1 MQRLLSF
8 VWILVRKDFRIE
20 LRTKEV
26 LVVTLFFSALV
37 SLVAGISF
45 YSGALATSAL
55 APGAMWL
62 PLAFAAVLATARF
75 WQRERENDALSGI
88 LLSAAPRTSIY
99 LSKVTLLVS
108 FLLVVALLV
117 VPLAALFFHIDL
129 LASGPQLAA
138 IAAMVSLGAGAISAL
153 FGAMTVRTGARDL
166 MLSAVLFPLLAP
178 VVMTAVTAT
187 RELLLTAESG
197 RMAGWGDLRDYFLLL
212 GVFDF
217 VALALGAG
225 LFRLLVEDA

>member
-1 MQRLLSF
+1 MQRFLSF

-45 YSGALATSAL
+45 YSGALATSAF

-75 WQRERENDALSGI
+75 WERERENEALNGI
-88 LLSAAPRTSIY
+88 LLSAAPRTAIY
-99 LSKVTLLVS
+99 VAKVALLVT
-108 FLLVVALLV
+108 FLLVVAFLV

-129 LASGPQLAA
+129 LVSGTQLAA
-138 IAAMVSLGAGAISAL
+138 LAVMVSLGAAAISAL

-166 MLSAVLFPLLAP
+166 MLSAVLFPLLTP
-178 VVMTAVTAT
+178 LVMTAVTAT
-187 RELLLTAESG
+187 RELLLTGESG
-197 RMAGWGDLRDYFLLL
+197 HVPGWGDLRDYFLLL

-225 LFRLLVEDA
+225 LFRLLVEDG

>member
-1 MQRLLSF
+1 MRRFGSF
-8 VWILVRKDFRIE
+8 VWLLLRKDLRIE

-26 LVVTLFFSALV
+26 LIVTLFFSSLV

-45 YSGALATSAL
+45 YSGALATSAF

-62 PLAFAAVLATARF
+62 PVAFASVLATARF

-88 LLSAAPRTSIY
+88 LLSAAPRTAIY
-99 LSKVTLLVS
+99 VAKVTLLVL

-117 VPLAALFFHIDL
+117 VPMAALFFHIEL
-129 LASGPQLAA
+129 LVFGGKLAA
-138 IAAMVSLGAGAISAL
+138 LALMVSVGASAISAL
-153 FGAMTVRTGARDL
+153 FGVMTVRTGARDL

-178 VVMTAVTAT
+178 LIMTAVAGT
-187 RELLLTAESG
+187 RELLLTIE
-197 RMAGWGDLRDYFLLL
+197 AGQVAQWSELRDYVLLL

-217 VALALGAG
+217 VALFLGAG
-225 LFRLLVEDA
+225 LFHLLVEDA

>member
-1 MQRLLSF
+1 MQRFLSF

-26 LVVTLFFSALV
+26 LVVTLFFSSLV

-45 YSGALATSAL
+45 YSGALATSAF

-62 PLAFAAVLATARF
+62 PLAFAAVLATARV
-75 WQRERENDALSGI
+75 WQRERENEALSGI
-88 LLSAAPRTSIY
+88 LLSAAPRTAIY
-99 LSKVTLLVS
+99 VAKVTLLVA

-129 LASGPQLAA
+129 LVSGGQLAA
-138 IAAMVSLGAGAISAL
+138 MAVMVSLGAAAISAL

-178 VVMTAVTAT
+178 LIMTAVTAT

-197 RMAGWGDLRDYFLLL
+197 HVPGWSDLRDYFLLL

-225 LFRLLVEDA
+225 LFGLLVEDA